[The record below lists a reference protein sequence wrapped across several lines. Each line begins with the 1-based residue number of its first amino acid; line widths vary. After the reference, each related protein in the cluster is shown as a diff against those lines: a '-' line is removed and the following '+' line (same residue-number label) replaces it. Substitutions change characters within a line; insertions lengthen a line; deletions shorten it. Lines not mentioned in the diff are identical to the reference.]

1 MVFFLYTVIILCSCY
16 CSRCAQA
23 VTFFSRSAQTGTEAE
38 LPELLHVLKT
48 IFEQSRTEPAIQA
61 LTPASLVSV
70 IRTFAFVC
78 FYPLQL

>member
-48 IFEQSRTEPAIQA
+48 IFEQS
-61 LTPASLVSV
+61 
-70 IRTFAFVC
+70 
-78 FYPLQL
+78 